1 MTEKRMILRT
11 PSFSSAVSIAISSVK
26 HTNTLKQY
34 RMHRRIASRLLIFEM
49 VLVGSMN
56 LCSGFMNAYPRYK
69 SMSSLHVGILPSI
82 YTNLNKNTGTLF
94 VPSFNTLSWKG
105 VQDFTNTCVGT
116 AAATRRFG
124 IISSDGLRTR
134 PTFRMGDVKIAIV
147 GGGICGVTAAHAIK
161 TRLQTIA
168 PNQKVEIVIYEGDDN
183 SYNGEE
189 IQSQAGFKNMRQ
201 PTWKAATA
209 KNANSLGESSQS
221 QRNQIL

>member
-1 MTEKRMILRT
+1 
-11 PSFSSAVSIAISSVK
+11 
-26 HTNTLKQY
+26 
-34 RMHRRIASRLLIFEM
+34 
-49 VLVGSMN
+49 
-56 LCSGFMNAYPRYK
+56 
-69 SMSSLHVGILPSI
+69 
-82 YTNLNKNTGTLF
+82 
-94 VPSFNTLSWKG
+94 
-105 VQDFTNTCVGT
+105 
-116 AAATRRFG
+116 
-124 IISSDGLRTR
+124 
-134 PTFRMGDVKIAIV
+134 MGDVKIAIV